1 MWEPPSSK
9 QLKLDQILSL
19 KTVQE
24 RPLLKSFAKRYS
36 EIMGDVRDGEMM
48 LSRLIESSTDGRF
61 GADDISQVLDDHT
74 EALKSENGLFS
85 QAFDKILDDSLRDL
99 SLEEGAAGNL
109 EYYVRLL
116 ISLAARAVCWLRL
129 VSIIK
134 NPPPSS
140 DKIHLVD
147 TFSETG
153 RQRAQTIVSESIAST
168 VATLTKRLLSSRT
181 WTGDIPEK
189 LLWEGKPNFQHTRV

>member
-9 QLKLDQILSL
+9 QLKLEQILSL

-24 RPLLKSFAKRYS
+24 RRLLKPFAKRYS
-36 EIMGDVRDGEMM
+36 EIMSDVREGEML
-48 LSRLIESSTDGRF
+48 LSRLIESSADGRF
-61 GADDISQVLDDHT
+61 GADDISKVFDDHT
-74 EALKSENGLFS
+74 KALKSEIRLFS
-85 QAFDKILDDSLRDL
+85 QAFDKILADSLGDL
-99 SLEEGAAGNL
+99 SLEEGTAGNL
-109 EYYVRLL
+109 DYYVRLL
-116 ISLAARAVCWLRL
+116 MSLAARAACWLRL

-140 DKIHLVD
+140 DKIYLVD

-153 RQRAQTIVSESIAST
+153 RQRAQTIVSESIASI

-189 LLWEGKPNFQHTRV
+189 LLWEGKPNSQHNRG